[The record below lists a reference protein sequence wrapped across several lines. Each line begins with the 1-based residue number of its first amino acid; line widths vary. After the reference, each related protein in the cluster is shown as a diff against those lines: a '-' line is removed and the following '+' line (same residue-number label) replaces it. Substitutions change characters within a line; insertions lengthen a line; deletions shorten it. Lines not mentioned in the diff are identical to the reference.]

1 VLAPETA
8 FDWQLRHTYD
18 SGYGLQF
25 AAGTVTD
32 TIRCPFCLSS
42 FAFASATRRRT
53 SLCSYNSAMEI
64 NRDWYIRSGVY
75 LTLERLQ
82 MLVYRT
88 LFRKL

>member
-1 VLAPETA
+1 
-8 FDWQLRHTYD
+8 
-18 SGYGLQF
+18 
-25 AAGTVTD
+25 
-32 TIRCPFCLSS
+32 
-42 FAFASATRRRT
+42 
-53 SLCSYNSAMEI
+53 MER